1 LNPREIP
8 SVDKVV
14 LRLGDIDAP
23 RALVVEE
30 TRRVLAAIRAGE
42 PIADIDGQ
50 VRSNIEAL
58 RVPSLKRVINATGV
72 VLHTNLGRAPGVR
85 FTPLQGYSN
94 LEYDLKQGRRGK
106 RDSHTGPLIERLTG
120 KRGIVVNNN
129 AAAVLLVL
137 NELAAGGE
145 AIVSRGELIEIG
157 DGFRIPDIMKASGAA
172 LCEVGTTN
180 RTHLDDYRAAIN
192 DRTRVILRVHP
203 SNFHMTGFT
212 AKPRLDELA
221 ALARERGIPLYE
233 DLGSGCVAEVGVQE
247 PLVRE
252 SIRAGVNVVSFS
264 GDKLLGGQQAGIITG
279 DADVVARVRKNPL
292 FRALRADKLVIQAL
306 ETTLKKLIF
315 ERYDEIPA
323 LRMLRLTKDE
333 IHARAEKFSGLEIIE
348 GESVAGGG
356 STPDQTLPT
365 CLLVVPGD
373 AVEVEKKLRA
383 QGVIARIQDGRVVL
397 DLRTVFP
404 EEEAKLAEALGIPRR
419 TAIFHVGLPL
429 DHPSIPVDD
438 RPALVKRLSD
448 LQERMRAAGYNYEII
463 HYSPEGGLE
472 GFKRRLRTD
481 PCDGVLIGGG
491 VVSNPDMT
499 HFLEQIVDAVHEA
512 APHAK
517 VMFHSHSVDVRTTIE
532 RWFKPEQS

>member
-1 LNPREIP
+1 LDFREIP
-8 SVDKVV
+8 SVDRV
-14 LRLGDIDAP
+14 LQRLGDIDAP

-30 TRRVLAAIRAGE
+30 TRRVLAAIRAGTQV
-42 PIADIDGQ
+42 PDIDAE
-50 VRSNIEAL
+50 VRRSIEAL
-58 RVPSLKRVINATGV
+58 RAPSLKRVINATGV
-72 VLHTNLGRAPGVR
+72 VLHTNLGRAPGAQ

-94 LEYDLKQGRRGK
+94 LEYDLEKGRRGK
-106 RDSHTGPLIERLTG
+106 RDSHTAGLIERITG
-120 KRGIVVNNN
+120 KPGIVVNNN

-180 RTHLDDYRAAIN
+180 RTNIDDYRAAIN
-192 DRTRVILRVHP
+192 ERTRVILRVHP

-233 DLGSGCVAEVGVQE
+233 DLGSGCVAEVGVEE

-252 SIRAGVNVVSFS
+252 SIRAGVNLVSFS

-279 DADVVARVRKNPL
+279 DAELVARVRKNPL
-292 FRALRADKLVIQAL
+292 FRALRVDKLVIQAL

-315 ERYDEIPA
+315 EQYDEIPA

-333 IHARAEKFSGLEIIE
+333 IRTRAERFGLEIVE

-365 CLLVVPGD
+365 WLLVVPGD

-383 QGVIARIQDGRVVL
+383 KGVIARIQDGRVVL

-404 EEEAKLAEALGIPRR
+404 EEEAKLAEVLGIPWAK
-419 TAIFHVGLPL
+419 TIFHVGLPL
-429 DHPSIPVDD
+429 DHPSIPVED
-438 RPALVKRLSD
+438 RPALSKRLSG
-448 LQERMRAAGYNYEII
+448 LQERMRAAGYAYEII

-472 GFKRRLRTD
+472 GFKHRLRTE

-491 VVSNPDMT
+491 VVSNPEMT
-499 HFLEQIVDAVHEA
+499 YFLEQIVDAVHEA

-532 RWFKPEQS
+532 RWLK